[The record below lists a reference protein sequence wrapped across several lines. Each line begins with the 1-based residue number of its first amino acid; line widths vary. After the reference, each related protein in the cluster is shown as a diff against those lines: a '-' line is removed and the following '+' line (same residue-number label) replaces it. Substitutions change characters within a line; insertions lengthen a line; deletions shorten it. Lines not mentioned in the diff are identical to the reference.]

1 VLVDRRNLKHHLPWM
16 ALCLGGGVAACA
28 WYAVAASASHRWPGG
43 SSLPG
48 MVFGIVGALIILFEF
63 LLWPRKWVRGWR
75 LGSARLWMRAHI
87 WLGLL
92 SLPLVVLHTGW
103 TLGGSFT
110 TLLLGLYLAVIASG
124 VFGLLVQQF
133 LPRLLLDEVPVE
145 TIASQID
152 VVARQHADDA
162 EEFITRLCGPRTEPA
177 PRAPATV
184 PEDRSEHVV
193 IGAVRQSGHVRGRVL
208 QTESQGE
215 RILAPEL
222 RSAFDTEIKPY
233 LIAGERGGS
242 LLADRR
248 RARLWF
254 DDLESH
260 LGIEAKGAV
269 DALRTWCD
277 QRRQFELQR
286 RLHFWLHSWLGVHL
300 PLSVALVL
308 LLAWHI
314 FTALK
319 YW

>member
-1 VLVDRRNLKHHLPWM
+1 MH
-16 ALCLGGGVAACA
+16 
-28 WYAVAASASHRWPGG
+28 ASTSNRWPGG

-48 MVFGIVGALIILFEF
+48 MVFGILAGLIILFEF
-63 LLWPRKWVRGWR
+63 ALWPRKWVRGWR
-75 LGSARLWMRAHI
+75 LGSAKLWLRAHI

-92 SLPLVVLHTGW
+92 SLPLAVLHTGW
-103 TLGGSFT
+103 TLGGTFT
-110 TLLLGLYLAVIASG
+110 TLLLVIYLAVIASG
-124 VFGLLVQQF
+124 VFGLLMQQF
-133 LPRLLLDEVPVE
+133 LPRLLLEEVPVE

-152 VVARQHADDA
+152 VVARQHANDA
-162 EEFITRLCGPRTEPA
+162 EEFITRLCGPPTDQA
-177 PRAPATV
+177 ARAPATV
-184 PEDRSEHVV
+184 PEERSEHVV
-193 IGAVRQSGHVRGRVL
+193 IGAVRQTGRVRGRVL

-222 RSAFDTEIKPY
+222 RQAFDTQIKPY
-233 LIAGERGGS
+233 LIDGAQANA

-260 LGIEAKGAV
+260 VGSEAKEAV
-269 DALRTWCD
+269 EALRTWCN